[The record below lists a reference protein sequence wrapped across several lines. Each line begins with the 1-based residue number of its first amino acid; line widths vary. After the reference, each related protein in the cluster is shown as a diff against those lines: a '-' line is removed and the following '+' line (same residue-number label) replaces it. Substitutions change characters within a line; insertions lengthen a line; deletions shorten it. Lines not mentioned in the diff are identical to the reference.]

1 MVTSFGLYSG
11 HCLEFK
17 KKLYNNPHIK
27 MGRGLYN
34 HLNLKMGSC
43 GVQNKQNFEA
53 VYSLYFI
60 IIFLFLSTKFLV
72 HLPYNV

>member
-1 MVTSFGLYSG
+1 
-11 HCLEFK
+11 
-17 KKLYNNPHIK
+17 